1 VTSVPTRVSAVPR
14 RMRIAL
20 AVAAVAVVAVMVVAG
35 VDLRPPAGGVVV
47 FRTSDQFAIAGLGLV
62 FGACLLFL
70 GRSRVDADATG
81 IRVLNIVVRHEYPWS
96 RVRAVR
102 FDRKSAWA
110 SLLLENDDE
119 IAVLALQIFDG
130 ERTVAA
136 IEGLRALHAAAR
148 AAEPPRPPLLYDD

>member
-62 FGACLLFL
+62 FGAGLVFF